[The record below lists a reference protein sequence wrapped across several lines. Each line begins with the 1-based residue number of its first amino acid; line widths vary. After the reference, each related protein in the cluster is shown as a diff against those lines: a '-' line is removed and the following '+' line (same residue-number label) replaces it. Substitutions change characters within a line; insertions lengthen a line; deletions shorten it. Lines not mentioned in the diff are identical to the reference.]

1 MSDSREFYIF
11 WDLNFV
17 PFVLHKNILRMK
29 QFRITFSKIYFSCN
43 FKIYH
48 EGKQENLSLKFVKES
63 LIFQNKESVLTLLQY
78 DDSIFETKLKFEWFK
93 MIFSSLKIQKK
104 ERLGKHFAMKLFY
117 CCAKVVWTNHCCIMF
132 NLVGKTTKKFKTNNK
147 IQKKSIS
154 IMCGAW

>member
-1 MSDSREFYIF
+1 MKIIYFLKCSNMSDSREFYIF

-29 QFRITFSKIYFSCN
+29 QFTITFSKIYFSCN
-43 FKIYH
+43 FKICH

-63 LIFQNKESVLTLLQY
+63 SIFQNKESTLYYTLTLLQY

-104 ERLGKHFAMKLFY
+104 NVWENILQWNFFI
-117 CCAKVVWTNHCCIMF
+117 VVP
-132 NLVGKTTKKFKTNNK
+132 KSYEQTTV
-147 IQKKSIS
+147 
-154 IMCGAW
+154 A